1 MTVYAVPVQDLN
13 FSDIEDITDWT
24 EYSLKTRKNQG
35 LQYYLTP
42 PIDNF
47 CRYTSEPMFIRLK
60 PEIIT
65 REKFLLLKT
74 IGLIPRNID
83 LPF

>member
-1 MTVYAVPVQDLN
+1 MTVYAVPIQDLN

-24 EYSLKTRKNQG
+24 EYGLRARKIQG
-35 LQYYLTP
+35 FHYYLTP
-42 PIDNF
+42 PVDDF
-47 CRYTSEPMFIRLK
+47 CRNINQLMLTRMK
-60 PEIIT
+60 PEVIT
-65 REKFLLLKT
+65 KEKFLLLKT

>member
-24 EYSLKTRKNQG
+24 EYSLKTRKIQG
-35 LQYYLTP
+35 LHYYLTP
-42 PIDNF
+42 PVDNF
-47 CRYTSEPMFIRLK
+47 CRDTNEPMFIRLK
-60 PEIIT
+60 PEVIT
-65 REKFLLLKT
+65 KEKFLLLKT

>member
-1 MTVYAVPVQDLN
+1 MTVYAVPIQDLN
-13 FSDIEDITDWT
+13 FSDIEDITNWT
-24 EYSLKTRKNQG
+24 EYGLGTRKKQG
-35 LQYYLTP
+35 FYYYLTP

-47 CRYTSEPMFIRLK
+47 YMNANEPGFMHLN

-65 REKFLLLKT
+65 KEKFLLLKI